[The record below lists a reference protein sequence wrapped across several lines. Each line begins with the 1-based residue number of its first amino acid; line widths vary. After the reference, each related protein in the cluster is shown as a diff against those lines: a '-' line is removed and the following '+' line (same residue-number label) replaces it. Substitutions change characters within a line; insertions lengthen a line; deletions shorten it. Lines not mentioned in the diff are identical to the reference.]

1 MKKHILAIAIT
12 IIIVLIASVIYFAPK
27 FMLDKEMQKVAKVKA
42 NNAIFT
48 ARVIEEYSKNTKIKA
63 SELAKKIV
71 DEMNKTTINPY
82 DRKNN
87 AYTYEN
93 NCKSCNS
100 VNFDDTTQTIILTSY
115 NKNGELIARSV
126 IKPPSFVVYS
136 KFD

>member
-1 MKKHILAIAIT
+1 MKKHLLALTIT
-12 IIIVLIASVIYFAPK
+12 IIIVLVALIIYFAPK

-63 SELAKKIV
+63 SELAQKIV
-71 DEMNKTTINPY
+71 EEMNKITINPY
-82 DRKNN
+82 NKKNK

-93 NCKSCNS
+93 ECKSCNS
-100 VNFDDTTQTIILTSY
+100 VNFDDTTQTITLTSY
-115 NKNGELIARSV
+115 NKKGELIARSV
-126 IKPPSFVVYS
+126 IKPPSFVTYS

>member
-1 MKKHILAIAIT
+1 MKKHILALTIT
-12 IIIVLIASVIYFAPK
+12 IVIVLVALIIYFAPK

-63 SELAKKIV
+63 SELAQKIV
-71 DEMNKTTINPY
+71 EEMNKITINPY
-82 DRKNN
+82 NKKNK

-93 NCKSCNS
+93 ECKSCNS
-100 VNFDDTTQTIILTSY
+100 VNFDDTTQTIVLTSY
-115 NKNGELIARSV
+115 NKKGELIARSV
-126 IKPPSFVVYS
+126 IKPPSFVTYS

>member
-1 MKKHILAIAIT
+1 MKKHLLALTIT
-12 IIIVLIASVIYFAPK
+12 IIIVLVALIIYFAPK

-71 DEMNKTTINPY
+71 DEMNKITINPY
-82 DRKNN
+82 NKKNK

-93 NCKSCNS
+93 ECKSCNS
-100 VNFDDTTQTIILTSY
+100 VNFDDTTQTITLTSY
-115 NKNGELIARSV
+115 NKKGELIARSV
-126 IKPPSFVVYS
+126 IKPPSFVTYS